1 MGHLHDHEHPL
12 PAGGGQ
18 PVLDLSIP
26 DSELSPAE
34 VSRRG
39 FLRSAGLLGAGTAA
53 AAAGAFA
60 VPEVAMAHD
69 HGPIGRSWA
78 GRSRVNN
85 LLWLAGDHHIHTQHS
100 SDGQYRVVDHVRHAN
115 AYGLGWMVITDHGSV

>member
-1 MGHLHDHEHPL
+1 MATDIDADMRHRGHEEFPMGHPHDHDHSA
-12 PAGGGQ
+12 PAGGEADQ
-18 PVLDLSIP
+18 PVLDMSIP

-34 VSRRG
+34 LSRRG

-69 HGPIGRSWA
+69 PGPLGPSWA
-78 GRSRVNN
+78 GRSRINN
-85 LLWLAGDHHIHTQHS
+85 LL
-100 SDGQYRVVDHVRHAN
+100 
-115 AYGLGWMVITDHGSV
+115 